1 MSASR
6 RATIADVAAA
16 SGVGVGTVS
25 RVINGAANV
34 RDATRASV
42 LKVIEQ
48 LGYRPSHLAA
58 SLSRGTPRAVAIV
71 VPHLT
76 RPSTVMRLAGALAV
90 LDEQGYDT
98 VVCNVDTPQQRDH
111 HLAALTGRHRADGVI
126 VVSLRLSR
134 PQLASF
140 RHAGVPLVTIDAP
153 ASGVPQTLTD
163 DVRGGRLATGHLL
176 ALGHRRIGF
185 VGDTMRGAAGASR
198 LGLGFITS
206 QHRLSGY
213 RQALAAAGIR
223 YDTRLVRR
231 GPHGPANA
239 EALAAEL
246 LALPDRPSAIF
257 AASDIQAMGVL
268 AAADR
273 RGIGVPGELSVIG
286 FDDIESAALFGLT
299 TVRQPLADSGA
310 EGARR
315 LCALL
320 RGERVSPLRQQL
332 ALEVVLRSS
341 TAAFHMAGPGTRPPA
356 SPATTM
362 GAGAAAAPAAARP
375 SFALPGSPGTWPSPA
390 AAGNRFHHVP
400 AIPSDHAS
408 AGKLRWAGSWLEG
421 VMNDG

>member
-1 MSASR
+1 MPSPR

-34 RDATRASV
+34 RETTRVSV
-42 LKVIEQ
+42 QRVIDQ

-58 SLSRGTPRAVAIV
+58 SLSRGTARTMAIV

-76 RPSTVMRLAGALAV
+76 RPSVVMRLAGALAV

-111 HLAALTGRHRADGVI
+111 HLAALTKRHRADGVI

-140 RHAGVPLVTIDAP
+140 QRAGVPLVTVGVLAP
-153 ASGVPQTLTD
+153 GVPQTVTD
-163 DVRGGRLATGHLL
+163 DVTGGRLATEHLL
-176 ALGHRRIGF
+176 SLGHRRIGF
-185 VGDTMRGAAGASR
+185 VGDTAHRISATS
-198 LGLGFITS
+198 LGFSAS
-206 QHRLSGY
+206 QYRLAGY
-213 RQALAAAGIR
+213 RQALAAAGVD
-223 YDTRLVRR
+223 YDPALVRR
-231 GPHGPANA
+231 GPYGAVDA

-257 AASDIQAMGVL
+257 ATSDTQAMGVL
-268 AAADR
+268 TAADR
-273 RGIGVPGELSVIG
+273 CGLPVPARLSVIG
-286 FDDIESAALFGLT
+286 FDDIESAALLGLS
-299 TVRQPLADSGA
+299 TVRQPLERSGA

-320 RGERVSPLRQQL
+320 RGERVRPLRQQL

-341 TAAFHMAGPGTRPPA
+341 TASFRVTGPRCGSATTRARCGGGRTAADVTCTGQPA
-356 SPATTM
+356 SRRPGKGNITRRPARQCDVAL
-362 GAGAAAAPAAARP
+362 AGTGGR
-375 SFALPGSPGTWPSPA
+375 
-390 AAGNRFHHVP
+390 R
-400 AIPSDHAS
+400 DDDE
-408 AGKLRWAGSWLEG
+408 R
-421 VMNDG
+421 